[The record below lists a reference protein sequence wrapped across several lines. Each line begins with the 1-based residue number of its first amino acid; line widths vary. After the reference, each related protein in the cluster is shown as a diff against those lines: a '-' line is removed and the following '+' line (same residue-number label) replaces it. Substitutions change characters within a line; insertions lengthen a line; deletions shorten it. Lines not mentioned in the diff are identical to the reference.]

1 MKSTEIIAEL
11 LRRTPGVSTEA
22 LARELG
28 TAPNTI
34 RRLKWRQ
41 LHTLHGFAHILTAFG
56 FRLAVIP
63 EDAELPEGS
72 IIVDPIST
80 SAPTTKSGNF

>member
-1 MKSTEIIAEL
+1 MKTTEIISEL
-11 LRRTPGVSTEA
+11 VRRTPGVNTQA

-28 TAPNTI
+28 TPPAAV
-34 RRLKWRQ
+34 RRLKVRI
-41 LHTLHGFAHILTAFG
+41 LHTVHGFAYFLTAFG

-80 SAPTTKSGNF
+80 SAPTTKSGNS